1 MKLHLNSDR
10 ILGNKSSPLPD
21 SALSRQIGRI
31 TFLLTSLVVAAAGG
45 GALYLLRSHAESRRV
60 FLAVEYGF
68 VLLGVFWLRSLERR
82 LQDAGLPR
90 WSFWPYF
97 LIVFTGCLGAH
108 VLDLTNSLQTLVLFL
123 LLQLPAVLFPSERP
137 LPHGVVVEGASSRS
151 ISQANKPGRPVTPLG
166 AGEFAIYLVLIAG
179 LWAVLHLLRGD
190 VTGISGARAFKLALD
205 AGSGIVCILW
215 IFSVRGRL
223 KALGRMRWT
232 LYFCF
237 VVLALCVL
245 PFAFRGITFQHAL
258 VLFAVLQLPI
268 AVLRRKFISARVFPA
283 DYSEEVDSVS

>member
-1 MKLHLNSDR
+1 
-10 ILGNKSSPLPD
+10 
-21 SALSRQIGRI
+21 
-31 TFLLTSLVVAAAGG
+31 
-45 GALYLLRSHAESRRV
+45 
-60 FLAVEYGF
+60 
-68 VLLGVFWLRSLERR
+68 
-82 LQDAGLPR
+82 LPR

-151 ISQANKPGRPVTPLG
+151 ISQANKPGRPVTSLG
-166 AGEFAIYLVLIAG
+166 AVEFAIYLVLIAG